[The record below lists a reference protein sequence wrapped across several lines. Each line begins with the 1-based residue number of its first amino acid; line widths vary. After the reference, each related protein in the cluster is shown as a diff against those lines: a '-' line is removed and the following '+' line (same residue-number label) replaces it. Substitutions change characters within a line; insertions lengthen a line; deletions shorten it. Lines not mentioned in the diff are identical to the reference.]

1 MPKLPADL
9 PENWTQGQT
18 ISPNGTEVGM
28 TKQHGYNYLMKQVND
43 TQTEVNDINTA
54 LTDVAQQATVEEINN
69 KIGTE
74 GDADTQPTLFGR
86 LAQLK
91 KVLLEKLAEL
101 LTKVTRIDGKI
112 GKSTDDK
119 NADSIFG
126 KIAAIKKDV
135 ESGIVYVTSDNIR
148 KTIINRE
155 VSNTGKYYSM
165 TFLGYFY
172 AKRTGFVKLTAST
185 KSTSGNIYI
194 NGRHGG
200 VDKNIHLPYFGDD
213 RNKMFQAGDV
223 MDTNESTRWNFS
235 TILTGKHSTTFTRA
249 QAILSVQKDTL
260 YLFAM
265 SADGSGNVATC
276 NNFTVSYDEVEGDSL

>member
-1 MPKLPADL
+1 MKFTENFNLNLPDLDDMADVEKLN
-9 PENWTQGQT
+9 ENFQT
-18 ISPNGTEVGM
+18 IDT
-28 TKQHGYNYLMKQVND
+28 TMKSLETDPELAANV
-43 TQTEVNDINTA
+43 VDIK
-54 LTDVAQQATVEEINN
+54 N

-74 GDADTQPTLFGR
+74 SDADTQPTLFGR

-91 KVLLEKLAEL
+91 NVLVEKLAEV
-101 LTKVTRIDGKI
+101 LTKVTGIDGKI

-155 VSNTGKYYSM
+155 VSNTGDHYSM

-185 KSTSGNIYI
+185 KSTSGDIYI
-194 NGRHGG
+194 RGHHGG
-200 VDKNIHLPYFGDD
+200 VDKNMQLPYFGVG

-223 MDTNESTRWNFS
+223 MKTYESTRWNFS
-235 TILTGKHSTTFTRA
+235 TILTGKHSKTFTRA

-265 SADGSGNVATC
+265 NAGELDNVATC

>member
-1 MPKLPADL
+1 MKFTENFNLNLPDLDDMADVEKLNENFQKIDESMKSL
-9 PENWTQGQT
+9 ETDPELAAN
-18 ISPNGTEVGM
+18 V
-28 TKQHGYNYLMKQVND
+28 V
-43 TQTEVNDINTA
+43 DIK
-54 LTDVAQQATVEEINN
+54 N

-74 GDADTQPTLFGR
+74 ADADTQPTLFGR

-91 KVLLEKLAEL
+91 EVLLEKLAEL
-101 LTKVTRIDGKI
+101 LTKVTRIDGEI

-155 VSNTGKYYSM
+155 VSNTGKSYSM

-194 NGRHGG
+194 KGRHGG
-200 VDKNIHLPYFGDD
+200 VDKNIQLPYFGDG

-223 MDTNESTRWNFS
+223 MDTYESTRWNFS

>member
-1 MPKLPADL
+1 MKFSSNYNLNLPDLDDKADIRKLNENFEKIDETMKSL
-9 PENWTQGQT
+9 EKDPELAAN
-18 ISPNGTEVGM
+18 V
-28 TKQHGYNYLMKQVND
+28 V
-43 TQTEVNDINTA
+43 DIK
-54 LTDVAQQATVEEINN
+54 N
-69 KIGTE
+69 KIGE
-74 GDADTQPTLFGR
+74 ESDADTQPTLFGR

-101 LTKVTRIDGKI
+101 LTKVTRIDGEI

-155 VSNTGKYYSM
+155 VSNTGENYSM

-194 NGRHGG
+194 KGRHGG
-200 VDKNIHLPYFGDD
+200 VDRNIQLPYFGDG

-223 MDTNESTRWNFS
+223 METYESARWNFS

-265 SADGSGNVATC
+265 SADNSGNVATC

>member
-9 PENWTQGQT
+9 PENWTRGQ
-18 ISPNGTEVGM
+18 IVSPNGTETGL
-28 TKQHGYNYLMKQVND
+28 TEQHGYNYLMKQVND
-43 TQTEVNDINTA
+43 TQTEVNNINTA
-54 LTDVAQQATVEEINN
+54 LTDVAQQATVNEIKN
-69 KIGTE
+69 KIGE
-74 GDADTQPTLFGR
+74 ESDADTQPTLFGR

-101 LTKVTRIDGKI
+101 LTKVTRIDGEI

-155 VSNTGKYYSM
+155 VSNTGENSM

-194 NGRHGG
+194 KGRHGG
-200 VDKNIHLPYFGDD
+200 VDRNIQLPYFGDG

-223 MDTNESTRWNFS
+223 METYESARWNFS

-265 SADGSGNVATC
+265 SADNSGNVATC